1 MTITELG
8 NTSVLKLGETVGKAN
23 DTPLFKTTLD
33 GALSDIGGTAE
44 KVIIEEYAPLCASA
58 DEQSD
63 DETEVTDEEEE
74 KTITSC
80 LECDEK
86 YKCEHYKNG
95 GNDILADNGWTVTV
109 SKKNG
114 ANPVLNKTDEQSEKP
129 LSLLDM
135 MIASDL
141 SNIHLPA
148 ELLKKRRS
156 ER

>member
-8 NTSVLKLGETVGKAN
+8 NTSVLKLGETVGKDT

-33 GALSDIGGTAE
+33 GALSDIGDTAE
-44 KVIIEEYAPLCASA
+44 KVITEEYTALCACA

-63 DETEVTDEEEE
+63 DETEVTDGEEE

-80 LECDEK
+80 LECDVN

-114 ANPVLNKTDEQSEKP
+114 TNPVLNKTDEQSEKP